1 MLLIISKMNQ
11 MDIIWM
17 VIWFLSG
24 LIVFQTRG
32 GSKKLLSTLSFLLS
46 VISILSLFQNE
57 TSIGEIVAYIGIG
70 KITGIFTSLFYLVGA
85 NISRYNQ
92 FGEMSPRIFLYLI
105 LILVLWII
113 LDSVFTLYNF

>member
-1 MLLIISKMNQ
+1 MKQ

-17 VIWFLSG
+17 VIWFLLG

-57 TSIGEIVAYIGIG
+57 ASIGEIVAYIGIG